1 MTTRVFSAPSAQLV
15 SRWSTV
21 AVVGSVFVCGLLW
34 HNAVL
39 LGVGA
44 ALLCFLL
51 RRVWDGSA
59 TETPRRGRQ
68 AAKNRD
74 VAHSVRATHEDDSQQ
89 SEDSN
94 ADPVSELKHRA
105 SAPRSTDAL

>member
-21 AVVGSVFVCGLLW
+21 GIVGSVFVCGLLW

-59 TETPRRGRQ
+59 NETPRRDRR

-74 VAHSVRATHEDDSQQ
+74 TGHSARRAYEEDSQQ
-89 SEDSN
+89 AEDSD
-94 ADPVSELKHRA
+94 ADPVGELKHRA
-105 SAPRSTDAL
+105 SA